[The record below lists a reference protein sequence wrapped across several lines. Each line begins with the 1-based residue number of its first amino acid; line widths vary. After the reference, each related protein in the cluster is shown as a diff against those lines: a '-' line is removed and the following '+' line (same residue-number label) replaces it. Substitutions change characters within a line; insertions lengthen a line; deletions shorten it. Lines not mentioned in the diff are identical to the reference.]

1 VYGVGLRMCAHDVLT
16 RVRQAIDAGAGL
28 TEAADGVLRPRSESG
43 YAARELERLR
53 GVDKHAEL
61 ASVQQQIASLRA
73 ELGLGAPIMELS
85 DDVQLRICGML
96 G

>member
-1 VYGVGLRMCAHDVLT
+1 MTQRQRNAVY
-16 RVRQAIDAGAGL
+16 
-28 TEAADGVLRPRSESG
+28 
-43 YAARELERLR
+43 
-53 GVDKHAEL
+53 KHAEL

-96 G
+96 R